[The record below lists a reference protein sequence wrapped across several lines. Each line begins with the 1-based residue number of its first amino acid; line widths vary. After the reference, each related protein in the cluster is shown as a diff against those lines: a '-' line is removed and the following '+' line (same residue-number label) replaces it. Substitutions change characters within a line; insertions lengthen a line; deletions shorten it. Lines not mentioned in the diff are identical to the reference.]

1 MKNFK
6 KSIETCE
13 KLYTM
18 DPKNEILVAI
28 GNYHKMDKNYSKAL
42 EVYNKCLELD
52 LDNGTK
58 SFIFSK
64 LI

>member
-28 GNYHKMDKNYSKAL
+28 GNYHKMDKNYSKA
-42 EVYNKCLELD
+42 
-52 LDNGTK
+52 
-58 SFIFSK
+58 
-64 LI
+64 